1 MTPRLAPWAMFLSSP
16 PMVDQRRPRLLKL
29 SGEAL
34 QASQGILDWM
44 IVDRV
49 CGELLAGTALG
60 PVAVVVGGGNI
71 MRGADTKGRGSSDP
85 TRGDYM
91 GMLATLINSLA
102 LKEGIERHG
111 GRCEVVGPHH
121 IPNVARQYDRSQVMD
136 WLASGT
142 TVVFGG
148 GTGHPFFTTDTTA
161 ALRAAE
167 IGASELL
174 KGSKVDGIYT
184 ADPKKFPDAKRFDFL
199 TYDQAVVGRYGVM
212 DATAFPI
219 CRDHHVS
226 IRVFDM
232 THPGAI
238 AMALGSNPQ
247 GTVVGDTPRT

>member
-1 MTPRLAPWAMFLSSP
+1 MTIAP
-16 PMVDQRRPRLLKL
+16 VRTRLLKL

-34 QASQGILDWM
+34 EASDGILDWQ
-44 IVDRV
+44 VVERV
-49 CGELLAGTALG
+49 CAEVLSGLTKGPIAL
-60 PVAVVVGGGNI
+60 VVGGGNI
-71 MRGADTKGRGSSDP
+71 MRGAEMRGRHAGDP

-102 LKEGIERHG
+102 LKEGIERQG
-111 GRCEVVGPHH
+111 GHSEVVAPHH
-121 IPNVARQYDRSQVMD
+121 IPNVCYQYHRAQVMD
-136 WLASGT
+136 WLARGT
-142 TVVFGG
+142 VVVFGG

-161 ALRAAE
+161 ALRATE

-199 TYDQAVVGRYGVM
+199 TFDQAVEGRYAVM

-219 CRDHHVS
+219 CRDHQVT

-232 THPGAI
+232 TKPGAI
-238 AMALGSNPQ
+238 AAALGPTPP
-247 GTVVGDTPRT
+247 GTLVGSP